1 MSFGHKHCP
10 IAPAQEQ
17 PEPDAE
23 KLLHA
28 ILTLASRLILYIGC
42 QSEPSKAANSSASS
56 GD

>member
-1 MSFGHKHCP
+1 MSFGHKHGP